1 MLHESETNIEEGQ
14 QKEFLRGTFSIMQF
28 DENSKEQIDELKA
41 KFMRYRKELGGL
53 DIEEFKA
60 ALRPLTSKGISLNQI
75 LTTFRKMDP
84 CDEEALT
91 WNDFMNFAI
100 EEHNKRMSMLAT
112 KDEMP
117 FGPDVMQMKHNHRDP
132 IVRIAFMPTVDPITK
147 LLDFSFGKYMI
158 LSREGLMSV
167 WSMKMKPINYN
178 NLVPRNTTE
187 SGWYIDMIC
196 MYHNGFICAATTA
209 RDLIFYDYT
218 RAGWSRKYWLK
229 KLSHSPTCMCYWAGM
244 AQEQIAVLL
253 WGDTSGTVR
262 MIEFDLSQRLPMFGI
277 PVKEGCS
284 ELNYPDL
291 QKGVYEGVTFRMF
304 PHIHKDWVKEV
315 KYIPQASSFVSC
327 CKEDNTALYMSHV
340 EPSKKKPCYF
350 HVLRGFLCFDFSYEL
365 NILAA
370 AGIDCNIWLYNPYMP
385 QKVVAMME
393 GHIRPVS
400 HIKINEIENYC
411 ISIDLSR
418 SIMIFNLSS
427 QACIMRVPGQAVRMG
442 NHFIYSVYLNS
453 HRKMCL
459 LGSYG
464 LCILKRHTLEGL
476 SVDVRSHDHKLV
488 GALYC
493 PVFEQVVSVCQGSM
507 VRVWDIITGTR
518 VMQFGMAHSKKAQG
532 RVVPVEIE
540 SIALT
545 ENKKRLCTAAEGVIK
560 IWNFCVGVVLRVLDM
575 SNCPKITSIVMAKNQ
590 IYVTGWSKYINVFSD
605 FKGEEAIKKSWA
617 MKHNDDCL
625 ALCTLEPNLIAS
637 AAYDG
642 SIIVWSRET
651 TESYCKLHASFSAL
665 PELDTAVRGG
675 GNKKNIMSVAADMD
689 TADQDENDEE
699 QGEDA
704 FMTIGRH
711 LRKEG
716 GWYRLLRALK
726 KRQIEREKRRAA
738 LERKDFSAKYKK
750 KKKRMNMQGLS
761 LVYESAVETLVFLET
776 RRPIDPQTATLIAG
790 GAECW
795 IRFWSLHPKGG
806 LLGQFTSTRRK
817 LESIRCMTTDKNNE
831 YLITGDTMGLL
842 RIWDIKEFCNADKL
856 TPEEREERERRLKKT
871 FVYSRLPFKPEEI
884 LDTMEKLR
892 EKRISVPDASKP
904 RKNLKSPRLLSSV
917 RCHTQPIVSVE
928 LIDERNLILTASQ
941 DRTVRLWTK
950 NCTYIG
956 TFGEIWKPIPTV
968 VGAVV
973 EKFPRLPKDIQRC
986 ASARSLATLHN
997 GKMPKWR
1004 TACYVVRRHIYEQRR
1019 EKLLEENKAKLKAER
1034 SARGEP
1040 ESEESLA
1047 NNDRYVS
1054 KILGKYYV
1062 PRRRYKGPMDLKEQG
1077 FPPLVIFK
1085 GRVTL
1090 IHIFSFQV
1098 NSL

>member
-1 MLHESETNIEEGQ
+1 
-14 QKEFLRGTFSIMQF
+14 
-28 DENSKEQIDELKA
+28 
-41 KFMRYRKELGGL
+41 
-53 DIEEFKA
+53 
-60 ALRPLTSKGISLNQI
+60 
-75 LTTFRKMDP
+75 
-84 CDEEALT
+84 
-91 WNDFMNFAI
+91 
-100 EEHNKRMSMLAT
+100 
-112 KDEMP
+112 
-117 FGPDVMQMKHNHRDP
+117 
-132 IVRIAFMPTVDPITK
+132 
-147 LLDFSFGKYMI
+147 
-158 LSREGLMSV
+158 
-167 WSMKMKPINYN
+167 
-178 NLVPRNTTE
+178 
-187 SGWYIDMIC
+187 
-196 MYHNGFICAATTA
+196 
-209 RDLIFYDYT
+209 
-218 RAGWSRKYWLK
+218 
-229 KLSHSPTCMCYWAGM
+229 MCR
-244 AQEQIAVLL
+244 Q
-253 WGDTSGTVR
+253 
-262 MIEFDLSQRLPMFGI
+262 
-277 PVKEGCS
+277 
-284 ELNYPDL
+284 
-291 QKGVYEGVTFRMF
+291 
-304 PHIHKDWVKEV
+304 
-315 KYIPQASSFVSC
+315 
-327 CKEDNTALYMSHV
+327 
-340 EPSKKKPCYF
+340 
-350 HVLRGFLCFDFSYEL
+350 
-365 NILAA
+365 
-370 AGIDCNIWLYNPYMP
+370 
-385 QKVVAMME
+385 
-393 GHIRPVS
+393 
-400 HIKINEIENYC
+400 
-411 ISIDLSR
+411 
-418 SIMIFNLSS
+418 
-427 QACIMRVPGQAVRMG
+427 
-442 NHFIYSVYLNS
+442 
-453 HRKMCL
+453 
-459 LGSYG
+459 
-464 LCILKRHTLEGL
+464 
-476 SVDVRSHDHKLV
+476 
-488 GALYC
+488 
-493 PVFEQVVSVCQGSM
+493 
-507 VRVWDIITGTR
+507 
-518 VMQFGMAHSKKAQG
+518 
-532 RVVPVEIE
+532 
-540 SIALT
+540 
-545 ENKKRLCTAAEGVIK
+545 
-560 IWNFCVGVVLRVLDM
+560 
-575 SNCPKITSIVMAKNQ
+575 
-590 IYVTGWSKYINVFSD
+590 
-605 FKGEEAIKKSWA
+605 
-617 MKHNDDCL
+617 
-625 ALCTLEPNLIAS
+625 
-637 AAYDG
+637 
-642 SIIVWSRET
+642 
-651 TESYCKLHASFSAL
+651 
-665 PELDTAVRGG
+665 
-675 GNKKNIMSVAADMD
+675 VAADMD